1 MIISKDSNNNWT
13 PVATGNGTFVGTKAA
28 FDAVKDDLPDNTV
41 AYTTDDGES
50 VTDEITDGDMR
61 AVTSNAVYDE
71 LYPATP
77 STPTP
82 ITTGVCGVVTWSS
95 CTITRYGKLVQFTI
109 NNLQIPNGASGQV
122 GQTAIATGFPPA
134 ELRTYIPC
142 KNIASNSAAFL
153 VIANNGN
160 VGQLYID
167 NGMNTN
173 GAVTYFSGMYI
184 ARD

>member
-1 MIISKDSNNNWT
+1 MIITKDSNNNWT

-50 VTDEITDGDMR
+50 VTDEIADGDMQ

-82 ITTGVCGVVTWSS
+82 ITTGVCGVVTWDS
-95 CTITRYGKLVQFTI
+95 CSITRYGKLIQFTI
-109 NNLQIPNGASGQV
+109 NNLQIPNGASGHV

-134 ELRTYIPC
+134 ELRSYISC
-142 KNIASNSAAFL
+142 KNVVSGGAAFM

-160 VGQLYID
+160 VGQLMLD
-167 NGMNTN
+167 SGMNTN
-173 GAVTYFSGMYI
+173 GAVAYLSGMYI